1 MWHFQNPVEIISGD
15 NALSE
20 LHSRINGRN
29 YSIVTY
35 DNDVFKTYTEEVIQA
50 IGHQPN
56 HIIDGVVENPHFDNL
71 SLLCDQLA
79 QQKESTEVFVA
90 LGGGSVMDTT
100 KVLAASS
107 GNFNSVV
114 DYLTGKVDA
123 DSLIYQEIIAIPTT
137 AGTGSE
143 VTHWGTVWD
152 PENDKKYSLA
162 DPRLYPTAAIV
173 HAPFTAK
180 LPVSIT
186 VSTGLDALSHALESL
201 WNKNRNPISAVFAV
215 TASKAIITI
224 LPELVKQPTNLTLR
238 TKMQEAALMAGLAF
252 SNTKTSIAH
261 NMSYAVTLEKGTAHG
276 IACSFTL
283 PAIIR
288 SIDTDDQELINY
300 LEAIF
305 DSSIGQAANKMER
318 FLNELNIKTDPISYG
333 YSKEQWNSLVEQA
346 SQGQRG
352 RNFSGNINQLIAN
365 FN

>member
-1 MWHFQNPVEIISGD
+1 MWNFQNPVEIISGND
-15 NALSE
+15 ALNS
-20 LHSRINGRN
+20 LRNRINERS

-35 DNDVFKTYTEEVIQA
+35 DNDVFKEYTQEVIQA

-56 HIIDGVVENPHFDNL
+56 QIIDGVVENPHFDNL
-71 SLLCDQLA
+71 TQLCKQLGK
-79 QQKESTEVFVA
+79 QETKTEVFVA

-107 GNFNSVV
+107 GDFNNIA
-114 DYLTGKVDA
+114 DYLTGQIDA
-123 DSLIYQEIIAIPTT
+123 DALTYQEIIAIPTT

-143 VTHWGTVWD
+143 VTHWGTIWD
-152 PENDKKYSLA
+152 PENDAKYSLA
-162 DPRLYPTAAIV
+162 DQRLYPTAAIV

-215 TASKAIITI
+215 TASKAIIAI

-238 TKMQEAALMAGLAF
+238 TKMQEASLMAGLAF

-261 NMSYAVTLEKGTAHG
+261 NMSYAVTLDKGTPHG

-283 PAIIR
+283 PTIIR
-288 SIDTDDQELINY
+288 SIDTSDLELIHY
-300 LEAIF
+300 LESIF
-305 DSSIGQAANKMER
+305 NSNIEQAANQMEQ
-318 FLNELNIKTDPISYG
+318 FLEALNIETDPISYG
-333 YSKEQWNSLVEQA
+333 YSKQQWHQLVEQA

-352 RNFSGNINQLIAN
+352 KNFSGNIKQLIAN